1 MKVTVRQNNKE
12 TAFVQGFSE
21 ERKYSDIRKRFLQNV
36 VHCLFMRPR
45 VLLILSQIFIKLMQQ
60 GLAPIEK
67 ILIQK
72 SEIYIV
78 TIHGYDAN
86 CERQPLN
93 KHFVCHNERKK
104 HTIIS

>member
-1 MKVTVRQNNKE
+1 
-12 TAFVQGFSE
+12 
-21 ERKYSDIRKRFLQNV
+21 
-36 VHCLFMRPR
+36 
-45 VLLILSQIFIKLMQQ
+45 MQQ